1 MNCDLWSRD
10 MNSTLGSVVPLAK
23 FLFNSLNCLL
33 QRDVLWKRRN
43 PTSCLVLTGGQPVVT
58 VCVFTTDIRL
68 SCFCFAQT
76 LDCRKNIVLN
86 NSSSNAGEQNGV
98 LFFYCQ
104 DCVYRFFWNSPN
116 RTISFDK
123 LLSEQSNDGGRL
135 DPDTGLF
142 TAVKIFKTKQKK
154 TTNSPQNTEIDK

>member
-1 MNCDLWSRD
+1 M
-10 MNSTLGSVVPLAK
+10 
-23 FLFNSLNCLL
+23 
-33 QRDVLWKRRN
+33 
-43 PTSCLVLTGGQPVVT
+43 LTGGQPVAT
-58 VCVFTTDIRL
+58 VCVLDFVFTTDIRL

-76 LDCRKNIVLN
+76 LDIKKNIVLN
-86 NSSSNAGEQNGV
+86 KSSSNAEQKNGV
-98 LFFYCQ
+98 LFFCCQ

-142 TAVKIFKTKQKK
+142 TAVNIFKTKYRKRQ
-154 TTNSPQNTEIDK
+154 QNTEIEK